1 MQNVGLNI
9 ASNILTKQKE
19 LSRIIW
25 ALKEIIIEY
34 YLMDP
39 QRQYNYGTLFT
50 YWSGYTVFFIL
61 LLLGQF
67 SYSLTDTGTI
77 FLLPH
82 CYWNSFQLKL
92 DDSLQSTVYRQLF
105 ALLSCSQFCSV
116 NPILVKVVCA
126 VQSIYCP
133 VYILYILHLSHT
145 TVTFD
150 VVLCTVGHTLV
161 LKPWVLFTG
170 MVLSFLVH
178 REK

>member
-1 MQNVGLNI
+1 M
-9 ASNILTKQKE
+9 STKRNNHRV
-19 LSRIIW
+19 LSHGPSETVQLWDTFHLPIW
-25 ALKEIIIEY
+25 L
-34 YLMDP
+34 
-39 QRQYNYGTLFT
+39 
-50 YWSGYTVFFIL
+50 
-61 LLLGQF
+61 
-67 SYSLTDTGTI
+67 YSFLHPTATGTV

-92 DDSLQSTVYRQLF
+92 DDSLQSTVYMQLF

-145 TVTFD
+145 AVAFD